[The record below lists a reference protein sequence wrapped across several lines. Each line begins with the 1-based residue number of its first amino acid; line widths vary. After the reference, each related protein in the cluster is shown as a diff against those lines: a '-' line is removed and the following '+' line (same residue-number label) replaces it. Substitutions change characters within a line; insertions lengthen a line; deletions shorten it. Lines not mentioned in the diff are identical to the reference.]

1 MKNIKKFL
9 LTIAMTMALG
19 TSAFAASGF
28 EFLLNVPF
36 GMNVGIPKYTKGLVF
51 VNEGNM
57 PIGADVGIDAQIGY
71 MFQVKENFGIS
82 ALAELGYSYDI
93 YGFDYN
99 SSEYISMPISISG
112 INVNVNANVNYLI
125 NCKQAY
131 HSFKIGLLPKFN
143 ISVGSKGAI
152 AIGIGGGVKI
162 PGSGK
167 VTITTTGDATVTSPI
182 QTTMGFDDK
191 REVAVKRK
199 DITDTFSPS
208 VIGYLKVTF
217 DYYLFFTDNI
227 AMNFGLYLGGAFGP
241 DVKDLNIV
249 SRISG
254 FDFSPQLNDTKIGAN
269 AFDIGLQLGFRYGPK
284 A

>member
-1 MKNIKKFL
+1 MKNIKKIL
-9 LTIAMTMALG
+9 LITAMTMALG
-19 TSAFAASGF
+19 ISAFAASGF

-36 GMNVGIPKYTKGLVF
+36 GMNVGIPKYTKGLTLVD
-51 VNEGNM
+51 EGNM

-71 MFQVKENFGIS
+71 MFQVKENFAIS
-82 ALAELGYSYDI
+82 ALAELGYSWDL

-99 SSEYISMPISISG
+99 SYENVSMPFPIVG
-112 INVNVNANVNYLI
+112 DVNANVSYLI
-125 NCKQAY
+125 NCKQSY

-143 ISVGSKGAI
+143 IGIGSKGAI

-167 VTITTTGDATVTSPI
+167 LKITTTGDATVTSPI
-182 QTTMGFDDK
+182 QTTIGFDDK

-199 DITDTFSPS
+199 DITDTFTPA

-217 DYYLFFTDNI
+217 DYYLFFMDNI

-254 FDFSPQLNDTKIGAN
+254 FDFAPQLNDTKIGAN
-269 AFDIGLQLGFRYGPK
+269 AFEIGLQLGFRYGPK

>member
-28 EFLLNVPF
+28 EFLLNVPL
-36 GMNVGIPKYTKGLVF
+36 GMNIGIPKENKNLVM
-51 VNEGNM
+51 VNDGNS
-57 PIGADVGIDAQIGY
+57 PVGFDVGIDAQVGY

-82 ALAELGYSYDI
+82 VLAELGYSYDI
-93 YGFDYN
+93 YGFDYS
-99 SSEYISMPISISG
+99 SSERFMG
-112 INVNVNANVNYLI
+112 ADVNYLI
-125 NCKQAY
+125 NCKQY
-131 HSFKIGLLPKFN
+131 YNSFKIGLLPKFN
-143 ISVGSKGAI
+143 ISVGDKGAI

-167 VTITTTGDATVTSPI
+167 LKITTTGKATSTLLGG
-182 QTTMGFDDK
+182 TMEIEDK
-191 REVAVKRK
+191 REIDIKRK

-208 VIGYLKVTF
+208 VIGYFKVTF

-227 AMNFGLYLGGAFGP
+227 AMNFGLYLGGDFGP
-241 DVKDLNIV
+241 SIKDLTVISSKISGIPGVFTPQVKD
-249 SRISG
+249 S
-254 FDFSPQLNDTKIGAN
+254 KIGAN